1 MKIDKRSAKWKE
13 WRSKQSEV
21 FIDAKSLEYKKHY
34 EDAYVASLNA
44 SNKSKGLGD
53 DIEAFTT
60 KTGIKSIVHALF
72 GEDCGCDERKEW
84 LNKKFPHKNIECLTE
99 NEYIYLTE
107 WFKYNR
113 QSITFIERT
122 EIIRIYNRILN
133 KKQKDTTCSSCLVN
147 IISEIRQIYDSYKD

>member
-1 MKIDKRSAKWKE
+1 MKKIDKRSKAYKE
-13 WRSKQSEV
+13 
-21 FIDAKSLEYKKHY
+21 SLK
-34 EDAYVASLNA
+34 A

-53 DIEAFTT
+53 DIEKVMKA
-60 KTGIKSIVHALF
+60 TGVKSIVHALF

-99 NEYIYLTE
+99 TEYNYLTE

-113 QSITFIERT
+113 QSISFTERT
-122 EIIRIYNRILN
+122 EIIKIYNRILN

-147 IISEIRQIYDSYKD
+147 IISEIRQVYDEYLTKE